1 MNSLRQD
8 TFMDGYK
15 GLFIILDHSLNPSE
29 IQYKKM
35 TYHFKDTDNE
45 LNVSDEVE
53 FD

>member
-15 GLFIILDHSLNPSE
+15 GLFIILDHSE
-29 IQYKKM
+29 IQCKKM
-35 TYHFKDTDNE
+35 TCHFKDTDNE